1 MTLKSQCARHHA
13 EFVTITC
20 LYCHPLLKDDRIKQI
35 IIDSLIYLTKNGR
48 IRVFAFVIMSNHL
61 HMVWQM
67 LGSHERPN
75 VQRDFLKYTAQRILK
90 LLKSEGIP
98 LDPLEVCA
106 KDRRYQVWERN
117 SLNIPVWSEWVIWQK
132 INYIHRNPVK
142 ARLCERPED
151 YHFSSARFYQN
162 CDKHW
167 DFLTHVDG

>member
-1 MTLKSQCARHHA
+1 MTLKSQCARHHS
-13 EFVTITC
+13 EFIIVTC
-20 LYCHPLLKDDRIKQI
+20 LNWYCILKDDRIKQI
-35 IIDSLIYLTKNGR
+35 IINSLTYLTKCGR
-48 IRVFAFVIMSNHL
+48 IRVYAFVIMDNHF

-67 LGSHERPN
+67 LGTQERPN

-90 LLKSEGIP
+90 LMKSEGIP

-117 SLNIPVWSEWVIWQK
+117 ALNIPVWSAWVIWQK

-142 ARLCERPED
+142 AGLCERAED
-151 YHFSSARFYQN
+151 YHFSSARFYQRGN
-162 CDKHW
+162 KHW